1 MKTRKKKTKL
11 GSSHYLSQGSGGGG
25 GVEEKMEA
33 LKDEKEGWGVSFD
46 KSKKFS
52 WV

>member
-1 MKTRKKKTKL
+1 MV
-11 GSSHYLSQGSGGGG
+11 GVGV

-52 WV
+52 LV